1 MLLAGL
7 IRSRLTQWSGT
18 PHMVYFSS
26 RMLLLL
32 LSVASLVMIL
42 IALAMEHWFM
52 LEPCPLCIFQRAG
65 IIGGGSIALI
75 AAIHNPLPLGLRIYG
90 TLISL
95 ALLGSIVFAVRQ
107 LWLQSL
113 PADQVPACGP
123 SLDYLMDVLPLTEVL
138 TTVFSGDGSCAEV
151 SWSFLGLSIP
161 AWVII
166 ACLPMMMMAIW
177 ATYWPRPK
185 R

>member
-1 MLLAGL
+1 MYNPKIFFISIFFLCVALLAFGL
-7 IRSRLTQWSGT
+7 YL
-18 PHMVYFSS
+18 
-26 RMLLLL
+26 
-32 LSVASLVMIL
+32 
-42 IALAMEHWFM
+42 EHFQG
-52 LEPCPLCIFQRAG
+52 LEACPLCIFQRVG
-65 IIGGGSIALI
+65 VIGGGSIALI
-75 AAIHNPLPLGLRIYG
+75 AAIHNPRPFGLKLYG
-90 TLISL
+90 MLISL

-138 TTVFSGDGSCAEV
+138 STVFSGDGSCAEV

-161 AWVII
+161 AWVIM
-166 ACLPMMMMAIW
+166 ACLPMIVITIW
-177 ATYWPRPK
+177 ATYRPRLK

>member
-1 MLLAGL
+1 
-7 IRSRLTQWSGT
+7 
-18 PHMVYFSS
+18 MVYFSS

-42 IALAMEHWFM
+42 IALGMEPWLM
-52 LEPCPLCIFQRAG
+52 LEPCPLCIFQRVG
-65 IIGGGSIALI
+65 VIGGGSIALI
-75 AAIHNPLPLGLRIYG
+75 AAIHNPRPLGLKVYG

-138 TTVFSGDGSCAEV
+138 STVFSGDGSCAEV

-166 ACLPMMMMAIW
+166 ACLPMIVITIW
-177 ATYWPRPK
+177 ATYRPRLK

>member
-1 MLLAGL
+1 MYVRGKKLERFKRLLVG
-7 IRSRLTQWSGT
+7 
-18 PHMVYFSS
+18 
-26 RMLLLL
+26 
-32 LSVASLVMIL
+32 
-42 IALAMEHWFM
+42 
-52 LEPCPLCIFQRAG
+52 
-65 IIGGGSIALI
+65 IALI
-75 AAIHNPLPLGLRIYG
+75 AAIHNPRPLGLKLYG

-138 TTVFSGDGSCAEV
+138 STVFSGDGSCAEV

-161 AWVII
+161 AWVIM
-166 ACLPMMMMAIW
+166 ACLPMIVITIW
-177 ATYWPRPK
+177 ATYRPRLN

>member
-1 MLLAGL
+1 
-7 IRSRLTQWSGT
+7 
-18 PHMVYFSS
+18 MVYFSS

-42 IALAMEHWFM
+42 IALGMEHWLM
-52 LEPCPLCIFQRAG
+52 LEPCPLCIFQRVG
-65 IIGGGSIALI
+65 VIGGGSIALI
-75 AAIHNPLPLGLRIYG
+75 AAIHNPRPFGLKVYG

-123 SLDYLMDVLPLTEVL
+123 SLDYLMDVLPLTQVL
-138 TTVFSGDGSCAEV
+138 STVFSGDGSCAEV

-166 ACLPMMMMAIW
+166 ACLPMIVITIW
-177 ATYWPRPK
+177 ATYRPRLK